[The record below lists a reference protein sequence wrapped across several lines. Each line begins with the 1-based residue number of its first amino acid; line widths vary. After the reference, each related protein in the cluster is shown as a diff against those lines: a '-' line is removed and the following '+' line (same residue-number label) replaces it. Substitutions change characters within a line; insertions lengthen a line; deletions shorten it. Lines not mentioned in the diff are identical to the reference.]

1 MEVGIVA
8 GVPHKVIAGR
18 FGVGHDSVSRHSRNH
33 LSPTQRAAILAQRA
47 PTDIDLDKLR
57 EDEGTGLLAN
67 VQRQRARLQQ
77 ISEVALEYGDTRGAV
92 AAENTIVSNLT
103 LTARLVGQLVQVHD
117 VRHSHVLLSE
127 DYIRVR
133 TAIVA
138 ALRPHPAAALA
149 VSRAL
154 ATLESEGAEAIAAAA
169 AGKRKAEPVLIDV
182 TPNRP
187 EPPTQPGPPPPPPP
201 YVLVDRQSRQLFAQR
216 RRSRQWL
223 R

>member
-1 MEVGIVA
+1 MEIGIVA

-18 FGVGHDSVSRHSRNH
+18 FGVSHDSVSRHARNH
-33 LSPTQRAAILAQRA
+33 LSPTQRAAIMAQRA
-47 PTDIDLDKLR
+47 PTDIDLDRLR

-103 LTARLVGQLVQVHD
+103 LTARLVGQLVQHID
-117 VRHSHVLLSE
+117 VRHQHVLTSE
-127 DYIRVR
+127 DYIKVR

-138 ALRPHPAAALA
+138 ALRPYREAALA

-154 ATLESEGAEAIAAAA
+154 ATLEAEGAAAISAA
-169 AGKRKAEPVLIDV
+169 AGKGRAQPLTIEHKPAPAELIDV
-182 TPNRP
+182 TP
-187 EPPTQPGPPPPPPP
+187 PPPPVIPPCPIPPP
-201 YVLVDRQSRQLFAQR
+201 PC
-216 RRSRQWL
+216 
-223 R
+223 

>member
-1 MEVGIVA
+1 VSKTGPQCSICIHDKRAAMEVGIVA
-8 GVPHKVIAGR
+8 GVSHTVLAGR
-18 FGVGHDSVSRHSRNH
+18 FGVGHDAVSRHARNH
-33 LSPTQRAAILAQRA
+33 LTPTQRAAIMAQRA
-47 PTDIDLDKLR
+47 PSDIDLDKLR

-77 ISEVALEYGDTRGAV
+77 ISEVALECGDTRGAV
-92 AAENTIVSNLT
+92 AAESTIISNMT

-117 VRHSHVLLSE
+117 VRHVHVLLSE

-154 ATLESEGAEAIAAAA
+154 ASLEAEGAAAVAQRSAGKGQLLTIEHEPSAAATM
-169 AGKRKAEPVLIDV
+169 IDV
-182 TPNRP
+182 TPSV
-187 EPPTQPGPPPPPPP
+187 PPPP
-201 YVLVDRQSRQLFAQR
+201 Y
-216 RRSRQWL
+216 
-223 R
+223 

>member
-1 MEVGIVA
+1 MEIGIVA

-18 FGVGHDSVSRHSRNH
+18 FGVSHDSVSRHARNH
-33 LSPTQRAAILAQRA
+33 LTPTQRAAILAQRA

-154 ATLESEGAEAIAAAA
+154 ASLEAEGAATVAQRSP
-169 AGKRKAEPVLIDV
+169 GKGRAQPLTIEHQPEPAKLIDV
-182 TPNRP
+182 TP
-187 EPPTQPGPPPPPPP
+187 EPPAPPPSVPAPP
-201 YVLVDRQSRQLFAQR
+201 Y
-216 RRSRQWL
+216 
-223 R
+223 